1 MCNATA
7 LTDTVRVSQSRHV
20 RRASGQTRG
29 SEPVQKSRTTLPGW
43 HAACRDATAL
53 FTGRQAVST
62 ANSQSEHTL
71 QRVPAR

>member
-20 RRASGQTRG
+20 RRVKPG

-62 ANSQSEHTL
+62 ANSHSEHTL